1 MSKKHDLFMR
11 HKAWFGRQLYAEMFK
26 SMDKANRS
34 CLVDKSMKY
43 SYIVC
48 GEMKMIRKTVAMD
61 EDLVRD
67 LDIFAKKEHRD
78 FSSALRYTLRIGLL
92 AIENPELTVQ
102 EIKDIL
108 EAMVDYEM
116 GNVSELDLKDL

>member
-1 MSKKHDLFMR
+1 MWRLNM
-11 HKAWFGRQLYAEMFK
+11 
-26 SMDKANRS
+26 
-34 CLVDKSMKY
+34 V
-43 SYIVC
+43 
-48 GEMKMIRKTVAMD
+48 RKTIMID
-61 EDLVRD
+61 EDLASD
-67 LDIFAKKEHRD
+67 LNLFARKEHRD
-78 FSSALRYTLRIGLL
+78 FSSAMRYALRIGLL